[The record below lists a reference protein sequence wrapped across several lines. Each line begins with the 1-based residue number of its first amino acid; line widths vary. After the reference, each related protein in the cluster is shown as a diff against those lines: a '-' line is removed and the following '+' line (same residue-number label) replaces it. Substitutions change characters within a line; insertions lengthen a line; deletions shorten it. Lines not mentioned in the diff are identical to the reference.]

1 MEKNKH
7 LIEITYAESGDSE
20 VITLKTDDL
29 AWSMNQY
36 QRNRL
41 PLTWELLDEDDC
53 CGDGCCDDEEWEKEY
68 IPELGNRYTRP
79 EIDHATLDDL
89 DMIHQGIVNNESDNS

>member
-1 MEKNKH
+1 MEKKEY
-7 LIEITYAESGDSE
+7 LVEITYVESGDEE

-41 PLTWELLDEDDC
+41 PLTWEILDDKDC
-53 CGDGCCDDEEWEKEY
+53 CGGDC
-68 IPELGNRYTRP
+68 RT
-79 EIDHATLDDL
+79 TLDDVE
-89 DMIHQGIVNNESDNS
+89 MIQQGIKNYKNDNA

>member
-1 MEKNKH
+1 MAEKKKH
-7 LIEITYAESGDSE
+7 LIEITYNESGDSE

-41 PLTWELLDEDDC
+41 PLTWELIDIKEPEVVLPYDDDYTLEDV
-53 CGDGCCDDEEWEKEY
+53 
-68 IPELGNRYTRP
+68 N
-79 EIDHATLDDL
+79 
-89 DMIHQGIVNNESDNS
+89 MIQQGIKNHESDNS

>member
-1 MEKNKH
+1 MEKKKY
-7 LIEITYAESGDSE
+7 LIEITYSESGDKE
-20 VITLKTDDL
+20 VETLNTDDL

-41 PLTWELLDEDDC
+41 PFTWEILDDDDC
-53 CGDGCCDDEEWEKEY
+53 CGDGCCDE
-68 IPELGNRYTRP
+68 RP

-89 DMIHQGIVNNESDNS
+89 DMIHQGIVNNEADNS

>member
-1 MEKNKH
+1 MDKKEY
-7 LIEITYAESGDSE
+7 LVEITYVESEDSE

-41 PLTWELLDEDDC
+41 PLTWELLDVKEPDVELPYDDDYTLEDVNL
-53 CGDGCCDDEEWEKEY
+53 
-68 IPELGNRYTRP
+68 IQ
-79 EIDHATLDDL
+79 
-89 DMIHQGIVNNESDNS
+89 QGIKNHESDNS

>member
-1 MEKNKH
+1 MEKKEY
-7 LIEITYAESGDSE
+7 LVEITYAESGEEE

-41 PLTWELLDEDDC
+41 PLTWELLDVKEPDVELPYDD
-53 CGDGCCDDEEWEKEY
+53 D
-68 IPELGNRYTRP
+68 YTLR
-79 EIDHATLDDL
+79 DVN
-89 DMIHQGIVNNESDNS
+89 MIQQGIKNNKSDES

>member
-1 MEKNKH
+1 MDKKEY
-7 LIEITYAESGDSE
+7 LVEITYVESEDTE

-41 PLTWELLDEDDC
+41 PLTWELLDVKEPDVELPYDDDYTLEDV
-53 CGDGCCDDEEWEKEY
+53 
-68 IPELGNRYTRP
+68 N
-79 EIDHATLDDL
+79 
-89 DMIHQGIVNNESDNS
+89 MIQQGIKNHESDNS

>member
-1 MEKNKH
+1 MEKKEY
-7 LIEITYAESGDSE
+7 LVEITYVESEDSE

-41 PLTWELLDEDDC
+41 PLSWELLDVKEPEVVLPYDDDYTLEDV
-53 CGDGCCDDEEWEKEY
+53 
-68 IPELGNRYTRP
+68 N
-79 EIDHATLDDL
+79 
-89 DMIHQGIVNNESDNS
+89 MIQQGIKNHESDNS